1 MKSQFWK
8 RLSMVM
14 LLMLLA
20 GRAPTGDTDA
30 DPTKSP
36 VLPPTPLPQI
46 PTQSA
51 DNTPVSQPVAGLMA
65 ADSGSNIYLEV
76 GQTFSVT
83 LEGNSSTGYT
93 WELSPVD
100 KPILSQVGDP
110 QVTPKSNLPGAP
122 AILTLTFRADANGN
136 QPLVLIYHRP

>member
-93 WELSPVD
+93 
-100 KPILSQVGDP
+100 
-110 QVTPKSNLPGAP
+110 
-122 AILTLTFRADANGN
+122 
-136 QPLVLIYHRP
+136 